1 MARRLPSQPP
11 VLPGFSTI
19 HVLGSGGF
27 ADVFLYEQNMPR
39 RQVAVK
45 VMLSE
50 VVNDQVRQMFQAEAN
65 LMAQLSSHPSILTV
79 YQASVSSD
87 GRPYLVM
94 ELCSSSLS
102 ERYRRERIPVPEVL
116 RIAVKIGSA
125 IETAHRAR
133 VLHRDIKP
141 SNILLTAYG
150 HPVLSDF
157 GIASTLSEADTHE
170 SVGLSIPWSAPEVLM
185 DETSG
190 SIASEVWSFAATVY
204 SLLAGRS
211 PFEIPGESNK
221 SADLISR
228 INRARPQ
235 LIGRSDVP
243 PSLERVLAQAM
254 SRKPEN
260 RPASVLELV
269 RELQSIETE
278 LGVPQTPIEVA
289 MDDWALATVSDL
301 EDRTRVRGVGGVV
314 ATARGRRRR
323 SASVIYAPVG
333 TMMRQTAGDHN
344 SRQKGQSSRQKGQSS
359 GTRPAERWRGMR
371 VLAWGLIVSAVLV
384 IALGATATF
393 VLIRANSDQI
403 PLVTNI
409 VATAGSGAIKFSWTD
424 PGLTVDDSYQVTTGD
439 GRSSLQASSDYF
451 AQDAKVG
458 DRVCITVAVNR
469 QGKTGPPSAEK
480 CVDFRG

>member
-1 MARRLPSQPP
+1 MARRLPSPPP
-11 VLPGFSTI
+11 VLPGFTTI

-94 ELCSSSLS
+94 ELCSSALS

-125 IETAHRAR
+125 IETAHRAG

-185 DETSG
+185 DETPG
-190 SIASEVWSFAATVY
+190 SIASEVWSFSATVY

-221 SADLISR
+221 SVDLISR

-235 LIGRSDVP
+235 PIGRSDVP
-243 PSLERVLAQAM
+243 PNLERALAQAM
-254 SRKPEN
+254 ARKPEN
-260 RPASVLELV
+260 RPANVLELV
-269 RELQSIETE
+269 RELQAIETE

-301 EDRTRVRGVGGVV
+301 EDRTRIRGVGGVV
-314 ATARGRRRR
+314 PTARGRRRR
-323 SASVIYAPVG
+323 RSASATYAPVG
-333 TMMRQTAGDHN
+333 TMMRQTAGGQN
-344 SRQKGQSSRQKGQSS
+344 SRQKGIPQSSA
-359 GTRPAERWRGMR
+359 TRPVERSRGMR

-393 VLIRANSDQI
+393 VLIRANTESI
-403 PLVTNI
+403 PQVTDI
-409 VATAGSGAIKFSWTD
+409 VGKAGADSIKFSWTD
-424 PGLTVDDSYQVTTGD
+424 PGLKTDDSYQVTTSD
-439 GRSSLQASSDYF
+439 GRSALQTSPDYF
-451 AQDAKVG
+451 AQDAKAG

-469 QGKTGPPSAEK
+469 QGKTGSPSAEK
-480 CVDFRG
+480 CVDFGG

>member
-11 VLPGFSTI
+11 VLPGFSHV

-50 VVNDQVRQMFQAEAN
+50 MVNDYVRQMFQAEAN
-65 LMAQLSSHPSILTV
+65 LMAQLSAHPSILTV
-79 YQASVSSD
+79 YQASVSAD

-102 ERYRRERIPVPEVL
+102 ERYRRERVPVPEVL

-125 IETAHRAR
+125 IETAHRSG

-157 GIASTLSEADTHE
+157 GIAATLGESDSQEAI
-170 SVGLSIPWSAPEVLM
+170 GMSIPWSAPEVLM
-185 DETSG
+185 DDTSG
-190 SIASEVWSFAATVY
+190 TVASELWSFAATVY

-211 PFEIPGESNK
+211 PCEIPGESNK
-221 SADLISR
+221 SSDLVSR
-228 INRARPQ
+228 INRAKIQPIERP
-235 LIGRSDVP
+235 DVP
-243 PSLERVLAQAM
+243 ASLERALTRAM

-260 RPASVLELV
+260 RPATVLELV
-269 RELQSIETE
+269 HELQSIETE

-301 EDRTRVRGVGGVV
+301 EDRTRVRGVAGAVSSTK
-314 ATARGRRRR
+314 AKRRRR
-323 SASVIYAPVG
+323 SAAPDPSYAPVG
-333 TMMRQTAGDHN
+333 TLHRLSAGSTA
-344 SRQKGQSSRQKGQSS
+344 
-359 GTRPAERWRGMR
+359 TRPHAQSKGMR
-371 VLAWGLIVSAVLV
+371 ALAWGVVASAVLV
-384 IALGATATF
+384 IVLLATVTLVLVKGGSTGIPQVTDIAAATTSRS
-393 VLIRANSDQI
+393 V
-403 PLVTNI
+403 V
-409 VATAGSGAIKFSWTD
+409 FSWAD
-424 PGLTVDDSYQVTTGD
+424 PGLAVDDSYQVTTND
-439 GRSSLQASSDYF
+439 GRSSLQSATKFPVD
-451 AQDAKVG
+451 AQAG
-458 DRVCITVAVNR
+458 DRVCIIVAVNR
-469 QGKTGPPSAEK
+469 AGKVGPSSSEK
-480 CVDFRG
+480 CVDFAG